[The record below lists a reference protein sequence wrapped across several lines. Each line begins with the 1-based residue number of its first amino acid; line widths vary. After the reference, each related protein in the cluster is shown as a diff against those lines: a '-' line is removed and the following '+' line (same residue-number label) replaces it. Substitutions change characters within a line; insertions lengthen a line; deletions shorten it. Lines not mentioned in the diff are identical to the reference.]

1 VATQLVFTVQPS
13 ASTAG
18 QAIAPP
24 VQVAVHDAFG
34 TLVTSADNAITLE
47 LQNNPSGAALTG
59 TTTVGADSGAATF
72 SDLQISK
79 PGAGYTLRASA
90 STLTGATSAAFDVS
104 PVPGLATAM
113 APVAGDD
120 QTATV
125 GERVAT
131 SPSVRVTDGL
141 GDPVANVGVTFSIG
155 SGEGSASGAAQTT
168 DAAGV
173 ATVGGWTLG
182 TVAETNTLL
191 AAVPGLDGSPVTF
204 TATAVAAAAVALAMY
219 DGDDQ
224 SAGVGTPV
232 DPPSVLVTDT
242 YGNGVA
248 NVTVTFAVTSGGGSI
263 TDPIQTTGTDGV
275 AAVGSWTLG
284 GALGDN
290 TLSATSAGLSGSPV
304 TFTATA
310 ISPPAGI
317 TVEVRNNYFL
327 SLQNGSGNGT
337 GFLENY
343 ATDTIPVGARVTWVW
358 VGQNHNVSV
367 AFSGLNLSG
376 THSAPFSYS
385 RTYTTPGTY
394 FYRCTNHSQ
403 VFSYPIIQGMVGII
417 VVQ

>member
-1 VATQLVFTVQPS
+1 
-13 ASTAG
+13 
-18 QAIAPP
+18 
-24 VQVAVHDAFG
+24 
-34 TLVTSADNAITLE
+34 
-47 LQNNPSGAALTG
+47 
-59 TTTVGADSGAATF
+59 
-72 SDLQISK
+72 
-79 PGAGYTLRASA
+79 
-90 STLTGATSAAFDVS
+90 
-104 PVPGLATAM
+104 
-113 APVAGDD
+113 
-120 QTATV
+120 
-125 GERVAT
+125 
-131 SPSVRVTDGL
+131 
-141 GDPVANVGVTFSIG
+141 
-155 SGEGSASGAAQTT
+155 
-168 DAAGV
+168 V

-204 TATAVAAAAVALAMY
+204 TATAVAAAAVALAKH

-242 YGNGVA
+242 YGNAVA

-284 GALGDN
+284 GALGGN
-290 TLSATSAGLSGSPV
+290 TLTATSAGLSGSPV

-317 TVEVRNNYFL
+317 TVEVRNNFFL

-343 ATDTIPVGARVTWVW
+343 ARDTIPVGATVTWVW
-358 VGQNHNVSV
+358 VGQDHNVSV

-403 VFSYPIIQGMVGII
+403 EISYPIIQGMVGTI